1 MGLFDIEG
9 GFKMLENSM
18 MEEFASAMEEYQENQ
33 KYPSITTLPFIPV
46 PLTKAEELRKTK
58 KGFFGWGLFGGD
70 KEAFIASIE
79 EGRTT
84 YAEVLV
90 LARKY
95 RIVKWADDPVN
106 NTYEYYYRVAD
117 LKGNVMREDVPV
129 IDDQYAVRLAYNSG
143 NSSSDTG
150 CAEVV
155 DPRGYPHMFIVHYY
169 LKDDQYYVLLTK
181 EQFDDMKV
189 LMDHAGYYYLHLE
202 DRVGYRW

>member
-1 MGLFDIEG
+1 MGLFDIES

-155 DPRGYPHMFIVHYY
+155 DPSRYPHMFIVHYY

-202 DRVGYRW
+202 DGVGYRW

>member
-1 MGLFDIEG
+1 M
-9 GFKMLENSM
+9 
-18 MEEFASAMEEYQENQ
+18 
-33 KYPSITTLPFIPV
+33 
-46 PLTKAEELRKTK
+46 
-58 KGFFGWGLFGGD
+58 
-70 KEAFIASIE
+70 
-79 EGRTT
+79 
-84 YAEVLV
+84 
-90 LARKY
+90 
-95 RIVKWADDPVN
+95 VKWADDPVN

-169 LKDDQYYVLLTK
+169 LKDNQYYVLLTK

-202 DRVGYRW
+202 DGVGYRW

>member
-95 RIVKWADDPVN
+95 RIVEWADDPVN

-155 DPRGYPHMFIVHYY
+155 DPSGYPHMFIVHYY

-202 DRVGYRW
+202 DGVGYRW